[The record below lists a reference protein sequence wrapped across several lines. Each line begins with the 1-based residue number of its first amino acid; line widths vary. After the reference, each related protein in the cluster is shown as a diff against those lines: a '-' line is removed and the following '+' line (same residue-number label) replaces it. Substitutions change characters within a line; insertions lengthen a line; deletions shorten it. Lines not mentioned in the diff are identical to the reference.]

1 MMKPVLP
8 SLCLLAMAACSAPA
22 ADRPVQTASGDRPCF
37 LAQTVGNLS
46 SDDMTAF
53 YVRAGRETVLQLDTE
68 GCAHLGALTRVRVQ
82 AAPRVCVGDEIL
94 LTSSR
99 STMDGSGSWDNRC
112 RAVVSRSLSRSA
124 FNAARAAE

>member
-1 MMKPVLP
+1 MLKSVLFTLP
-8 SLCLLAMAACSAPA
+8 LLAVAACSAPDA
-22 ADRPVQTASGDRPCF
+22 GRPLQTASGDRPCF

-53 YVRAGRETVLQLDTE
+53 YVRAGRETVLKLDTQ

-82 AAPRVCVGDEIL
+82 TAPRVCVGDEVV